1 MIGQPRSLPRDFWKG
16 TEVKGKNKPS
26 GQAWCS
32 NEASGTEE
40 RQLNRVQHLP
50 LGFDSASAPMLSCLK
65 KGRDG
70 GRIVFRT
77 RKKAKIKT

>member
-1 MIGQPRSLPRDFWKG
+1 M
-16 TEVKGKNKPS
+16 KGKNKPS
-26 GQAWCS
+26 GQAWYS

-50 LGFDSASAPMLSCLK
+50 LGFDSASAPMLSCLE

-70 GRIVFRT
+70 GRMRSSEHARKQKSKLEIAVFTRT
-77 RKKAKIKT
+77 SDRY